1 MLKLMKTKFS
11 IEDNV
16 KSEKTINKK
25 EKESFSIQFLNKKRN
40 KLDDE
45 KTEDNIIFK
54 NDIKNKIFLINKR
67 NKLDIFLD
75 TFKKIKNEML
85 FNKDNYFLKEKKP
98 YFKNILNLKLINLI
112 INYFENLKI
121 HLIDKNIFNLKDL
134 IELIK
139 VFLINEFQFSIL
151 TILMDEYI
159 LSFSNKLEKE
169 SFYYLGL
176 YTKYISSSAFLKIFN
191 EMLIINTA
199 FKVWFIQ
206 YKSFLE
212 NINIDLKKINIRN
225 KSFLPKSPKIEI
237 INYNSMVENIIK
249 LSNEK
254 KEKNNKLIITKEKH
268 TNNNLIKSNIGK
280 KLNVIIVYKEEDYS
294 EEIKNYSTNNDIEGL
309 QTDLS
314 L

>member
-1 MLKLMKTKFS
+1 MKTKFS

-25 EKESFSIQFLNKKRN
+25 EKEPFSIQFLNKKRN

-121 HLIDKNIFNLKDL
+121 ILIDKNIFNLKDL

-191 EMLIINTA
+191 EMLIINNP
-199 FKVWFIQ
+199 FKVWFMQ

-254 KEKNNKLIITKEKH
+254 KEKNNKLIITKEKN
-268 TNNNLIKSNIGK
+268 TNNNLLKSNIGK
-280 KLNVIIVYKEEDYS
+280 KLNVIIVYKEEEEDYS
-294 EEIKNYSTNNDIEGL
+294 EEIKNDSTNNGIEGL

>member
-1 MLKLMKTKFS
+1 
-11 IEDNV
+11 
-16 KSEKTINKK
+16 
-25 EKESFSIQFLNKKRN
+25 
-40 KLDDE
+40 
-45 KTEDNIIFK
+45 
-54 NDIKNKIFLINKR
+54 
-67 NKLDIFLD
+67 
-75 TFKKIKNEML
+75 
-85 FNKDNYFLKEKKP
+85 
-98 YFKNILNLKLINLI
+98 LNLKLINLI

-121 HLIDKNIFNLKDL
+121 ILIDKNIFNLKDL

-191 EMLIINTA
+191 EMLIINTP

-249 LSNEK
+249 LSNDK
-254 KEKNNKLIITKEKH
+254 KEKNNKLIITKEKN
-268 TNNNLIKSNIGK
+268 TNNNLLKSNIGK
-280 KLNVIIVYKEEDYS
+280 KLNVIIVYKEEEEDYS
-294 EEIKNYSTNNDIEGL
+294 EEIKNDSTNNDIEGL